1 MMPRPGERVLE
12 LFHQLGAS
20 VPQATVSDEEFLQ
33 IKEHLTRKSGGGS
46 IDDAFLTFLRD
57 VLRADAYDGKIISVI
72 SGKAFIETQ
81 VNGALTEL
89 PPDSGFVQFAYW
101 DGDSGGDAWIYDLH
115 YKCIRCITA
124 SVMGPHSMADVRAY
138 SYGVFFHYDWFP
150 AYLRGVAESRGW
162 ITMGAAK

>member
-1 MMPRPGERVLE
+1 MGLREDGLVFHTPFHSPGPNTFFICWHCMHAVAHARENKAETTASPPRTGEICE
-12 LFHQLGAS
+12 LR
-20 VPQATVSDEEFLQ
+20 P
-33 IKEHLTRKSGGGS
+33 
-46 IDDAFLTFLRD
+46 
-57 VLRADAYDGKIISVI
+57 
-72 SGKAFIETQ
+72 IETQ

-101 DGDSGGDAWIYDLH
+101 DGDSGGDAWIYDLR

-150 AYLRGVAESRGW
+150 SYLRGVAESAGW
-162 ITMGAAK
+162 IRMGAMK